1 MLNRALVI
9 GTVLMTACTSRQI
22 HVSVKGL
29 DQAPGSAARP
39 VRTLGRALMLARGG
53 PNASTIWLGEG
64 THQVLE
70 TVVIGSEVSGTE
82 EAPLTI
88 RGVPGKTILSGGA
101 EIPSS
106 LFEPL
111 ADPLLRKR
119 VPEVARQHVLIAS
132 LSQHPELHAFFTA
145 SPTEYKRQPYA
156 MLTWQGYT
164 LQQARWPNRGYAY
177 MAKEAEK
184 GPTTRWGWEAVPYGY
199 DRPVGG
205 RFAVRAEGLLPG
217 EAPLDYAA
225 LETEFSR
232 SHDMTISGY
241 LSNDWYYQ
249 FEPVGR
255 VHGKD
260 KALQLLGPTRYGVG
274 NPKMG
279 LERRFFIANTLCH
292 LDEPGEWYY
301 DHGEQRLYLWSVQ
314 TPSDDAPVRI
324 AGGPAL
330 LSGKGLK
337 HVVLRDLV
345 FENFGKEGVTLDSCD
360 HVVVGGCEFRT
371 GIGRGMSLRGTHNTI
386 TGCEFHDLVSAF
398 ALSGHGANRLALV
411 PEHNAA
417 TNNHIHHCR
426 RRGYG
431 LLYIGGV
438 GVHFANNLLHD
449 QNGGIFYGDNDAIL
463 EYNEFYNMGYEMGDW
478 NVAYNG
484 ADLTKVNNQFR
495 FNFVHHLMETPRGYP
510 VAAARSDDGGSGLR
524 AIGNILYKC
533 GRSGFEFHGPANDI
547 RDNVLMETQH
557 LWWTLQRPYKK
568 VTREEYL
575 ADERALDQK
584 NRGTHIKA
592 DVIGKAEKLLG
603 KKFWKRDF
611 VWTQRYPHLK
621 GIFGLT
627 NWEDNPWMQGYC
639 RIENNYIWH
648 GRSFPIH
655 AHGHNK
661 VETPAALRGILPTTA
676 TYEATRTFDPAQ
688 AFIDPAALDFRRRPD
703 AELPGSFPEIDFARI
718 GLHLDEYR
726 TRMPDKATYRLA
738 VAKKYQGVRS
748 HGGSYDRV
756 KINRRYPAPP
766 YLGLVAK

>member
-1 MLNRALVI
+1 
-9 GTVLMTACTSRQI
+9 MTACTSSQI
-22 HVSVKGL
+22 HVSVHGT
-29 DQAPGSAARP
+29 DQAPGSATRP
-39 VRTLGRALMLARGG
+39 VHTLGRALELARGG
-53 PNASTIWLGEG
+53 RNASTIWLGEG
-64 THQVLE
+64 THPIAE
-70 TVVIGSEVSGTE
+70 TVVIDAKLSGTAA
-82 EAPLTI
+82 APLTI

-101 EIPSS
+101 EVPSS
-106 LFEPL
+106 LFQPL
-111 ADPLLRKR
+111 ADPALRKR
-119 VPEVARQHVLIAS
+119 LPEVARKHVLIAS
-132 LSQHPELHAFFTA
+132 LAQHPDLHAFFTS

-177 MAKEAEK
+177 MVKETEK

-199 DRPVGG
+199 DKPVGG
-205 RFAVRAEGLLPG
+205 RFGVRADGLLPG
-217 EAPLDYAA
+217 EAALDYAA
-225 LETEFSR
+225 LAAEFNR
-232 SHDMTISGY
+232 THDMTISGY

-249 FEPVGR
+249 FEPVGK
-255 VHGKD
+255 VHGEGI
-260 KALQLLGPTRYGVG
+260 QLLGPTRYGVG

-301 DHGEQRLYLWSVQ
+301 DHGEQRLYLWPVQ

-330 LSGKGLK
+330 LAGKGLK
-337 HVVLRDLV
+337 HVVLRDLIL
-345 FENFGKEGVTLDSCD
+345 ENFGKEGATFQDCD
-360 HVVVGGCEFRT
+360 QVVVGGCEFRT

-386 TGCEFHDLVSAF
+386 TGCDFHDLVSAF
-398 ALSGHGANRLALV
+398 GLSGRGSNRLALI

-449 QNGGIFYGDNDAIL
+449 QNGGMFYGDNDAVI

-557 LWWTLQRPYKK
+557 LWWTSQLPYK
-568 VTREEYL
+568 VETREEYL
-575 ADERALDQK
+575 AGKRARDK
-584 NRGTHIKA
+584 EIRGTHVKE
-592 DVIGKAEKLLG
+592 DVIGKAEKFLG
-603 KKFWKRDF
+603 KEFWLRDS

-621 GIFGLT
+621 QIFGLT
-627 NWEDNPWMQGYC
+627 NWEDNPWMQAYC
-639 RIENNYIWH
+639 RIENNYMWR

-655 AHGHNK
+655 VHGHNK
-661 VETPAALRGILPTTA
+661 IDTPEALAGMLPTTA
-676 TYEATRTFDPAQ
+676 LYQTTQRFE
-688 AFIDPAALDFRRRPD
+688 PAAVFVDLDQLDFRLRPD
-703 AELPGSFPEIDFARI
+703 AKLPASFPKIEFERI
-718 GLHLDEYR
+718 GLYLDTYR
-726 TRMPDKATYRLA
+726 TQMPDKVAYRMA
-738 VAKKYQGVRS
+738 VARKYKGVRS
-748 HGGSYDRV
+748 HGGGYDRV
-756 KINRRYPAPP
+756 KINRRYPAPE
-766 YLGLVAK
+766 YLELLAN